1 VILAERR
8 GSLFLAVILTCDID
22 VQVSRIDN
30 PDRVA
35 LRKGSNPEGYRGHR
49 PSTKQYQPPPSQ
61 VIRLDTTEVTPA
73 SNAWRTYQALQ
84 DRIRFARWS
93 APLNDRRAERT
104 QADPSKGQE
113 SAVPRNEG
121 FTGTPRAPDERRRHE
136 STGTLGAGGRVKR
149 VAVVLLTLLLT
160 CGCARSGPQADER
173 SCADVSTASAFPYY
187 SLQGWVT
194 YGDHLI
200 AAQVRLTDEDGR
212 VELVPTETL

>member
-136 STGTLGAGGRVKR
+136 STGTLGLEA
-149 VAVVLLTLLLT
+149 
-160 CGCARSGPQADER
+160 E
-173 SCADVSTASAFPYY
+173 
-187 SLQGWVT
+187 
-194 YGDHLI
+194 
-200 AAQVRLTDEDGR
+200 
-212 VELVPTETL
+212 